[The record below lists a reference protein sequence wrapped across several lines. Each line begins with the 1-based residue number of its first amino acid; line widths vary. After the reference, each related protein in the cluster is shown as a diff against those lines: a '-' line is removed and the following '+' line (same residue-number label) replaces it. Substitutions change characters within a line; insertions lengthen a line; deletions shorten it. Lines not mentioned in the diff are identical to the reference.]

1 MSAPPLFS
9 PHGST
14 HRKPSTG
21 VAPRASEAKACT
33 AACGAHRSES
43 RRSQE
48 RSSGFALFSCPAAA
62 AAAVMDVHRLARAR
76 REGGGEERQRHQAR
90 APCLTD
96 TLGKPRTNTC
106 VSHAPRSVLCLHTPR
121 SSMDASDEPRLRGV
135 QCDLLLREHEPQAG
149 ITDRDRGRGR
159 KKYPGSAW
167 MVCLTDMLIGPAVA
181 SRQSRRGHKS
191 LPYSQFYHCSHST
204 VNLTFSQ
211 SFD

>member
-62 AAAVMDVHRLARAR
+62 VMDVHRLARAR

-96 TLGKPRTNTC
+96 TLGKPRTDTC

-121 SSMDASDEPRLRGV
+121 SSVDASDEPRLRGV

-167 MVCLTDMLIGPAVA
+167 MVFLTDMLIGPAVA
-181 SRQSRRGHKS
+181 SRQSRPR
-191 LPYSQFYHCSHST
+191 YSQFYHCSHII
-204 VNLTFSQ
+204 VNLIFS
-211 SFD
+211 